1 MIPEILK
8 KRMHQVQD
16 FIRKGDHKMKKTLL
30 FIFLIC
36 IIFTS
41 CSDNSFDYTVY
52 ECLTGIYG
60 LNIPSSNH
68 KQEIIRTTE
77 YTDNTII
84 SSKKIF
90 FEERDY
96 NLNYTHSETDIR
108 IPYKIDCFSNRK
120 ENSTDFI
127 ELKYKKGTNEVFSI
141 FKSYIPSSDIQIL
154 SEEEVINA
162 VEEYIRPYI
171 DFTLYDE
178 RTVSFIEDDQVY
190 VIYYYNKYQDILLG
204 DGLYI
209 CSRSNG
215 DVFVFQNYYNDLKNK
230 IAEMNIN
237 IDKAKCESAIRK
249 KLDSIYGEGKYESTC
264 TGAIL
269 YLSPEGIP
277 YLDIKFDVRYEGIFT
292 ADICN
297 LLIFMNN

>member
-1 MIPEILK
+1 M
-8 KRMHQVQD
+8 
-16 FIRKGDHKMKKTLL
+16 
-30 FIFLIC
+30 
-36 IIFTS
+36 
-41 CSDNSFDYTVY
+41 
-52 ECLTGIYG
+52 
-60 LNIPSSNH
+60 
-68 KQEIIRTTE
+68 
-77 YTDNTII
+77 
-84 SSKKIF
+84 
-90 FEERDY
+90 
-96 NLNYTHSETDIR
+96 
-108 IPYKIDCFSNRK
+108 
-120 ENSTDFI
+120 
-127 ELKYKKGTNEVFSI
+127 
-141 FKSYIPSSDIQIL
+141 
-154 SEEEVINA
+154 INA

-277 YLDIKFDVRYEGIFT
+277 YLDIKFDVRYEDIFT

>member
-96 NLNYTHSETDIR
+96 NLNYTR
-108 IPYKIDCFSNRK
+108 I
-120 ENSTDFI
+120 
-127 ELKYKKGTNEVFSI
+127 
-141 FKSYIPSSDIQIL
+141 
-154 SEEEVINA
+154 
-162 VEEYIRPYI
+162 
-171 DFTLYDE
+171 
-178 RTVSFIEDDQVY
+178 
-190 VIYYYNKYQDILLG
+190 
-204 DGLYI
+204 
-209 CSRSNG
+209 
-215 DVFVFQNYYNDLKNK
+215 FVFHTKLIVFQTEKK
-230 IAEMNIN
+230 ILPISLNLNI
-237 IDKAKCESAIRK
+237 K
-249 KLDSIYGEGKYESTC
+249 KEQTRFFPFLNPTF
-264 TGAIL
+264 L
-269 YLSPEGIP
+269 LP
-277 YLDIKFDVRYEGIFT
+277 IFR
-292 ADICN
+292 
-297 LLIFMNN
+297 FYQKKK